1 MAIDKEQIRVAIVGA
16 GPAGLVLA
24 LALAK
29 RSEVSVTIF
38 DRLPSHLAAETYN
51 PDRSYTIDITGH
63 GIRALKYIGSTARF
77 DRVHAQCTHARTR
90 MRLPVA
96 LRCPDAAASH
106 VCIGRTTHSFGACRS
121 SLYSRAFMQCSSVGN
136 CRPTDGQGRAEI
148 SAARCSG
155 SIWSERPTQ
164 PARSGSTRRS
174 HARRTHETRP
184 HATSDVRHGQDAFRS
199 QRWTSS
205 TGGSS
210 CPKTGS
216 RRRSTST

>member
-1 MAIDKEQIRVAIVGA
+1 MDKEQTRVAMDKEQIRVAIVGA

-90 MRLPVA
+90 RRLPVA

-106 VCIGRTTHSFGACRS
+106 VCIGRTNALVRC
-121 SLYSRAFMQCSSVGN
+121 MQELIVFKGVYAVFVG
-136 CRPTDGQGRAEI
+136 RKLP
-148 SAARCSG
+148 
-155 SIWSERPTQ
+155 
-164 PARSGSTRRS
+164 S
-174 HARRTHETRP
+174 H
-184 HATSDVRHGQDAFRS
+184 G
-199 QRWTSS
+199 W
-205 TGGSS
+205 
-210 CPKTGS
+210 TGS
-216 RRRSTST
+216 RGDICRALQREYLERAPDATRALRFDTQVTCQKNS